1 MTQRSG
7 HRRPV
12 RTFTAVAAALAAA
25 LACLVGPGTSP
36 ASAESKTFEP
46 ATPRPYLE
54 SVTVTSTPKA
64 WRFTIRTKQP
74 QRVIGYELYLDF
86 GPSGRDPGASAD
98 YILQS
103 VLGTTRLYQSFDGTR
118 QVSRPAHCAGK
129 KSKRLTGAAGPGRLI
144 VIPQTCLR
152 EFDAVAGTTGGPVG
166 RLRARVAVIAQ
177 PPEGNCVYSWSPKR
191 GRSVFHRW
199 VRNVAEPVVVDPP
212 AASRTATGPAAAPAR
227 RGC

>member
-1 MTQRSG
+1 MG
-7 HRRPV
+7 
-12 RTFTAVAAALAAA
+12 AALAAA
-25 LACLVGPGTSP
+25 VACLVGPGTSP

-46 ATPRPYLE
+46 AKPRPYLE
-54 SVTVTSTPKA
+54 SVTVASTPKA

-74 QRVIGYELYLDF
+74 QRVIGYEIYLDF

-103 VLGTTRLYQSFDGTR
+103 VLGTTRLYQTFDGTR
-118 QVSRPAHCAGK
+118 QVSRPANCAGK
-129 KSKRLTGAAGPGRLI
+129 KSVRLKGAAGPGRRF
-144 VIPQTCLR
+144 VIPQSCLR

-191 GRSVFHRW
+191 GRSVFHGW
-199 VRNVAEPVVVDPP
+199 VRNDLPP
-212 AASRTATGPAAAPAR
+212 AAVEPPARTRGASIPTSAPAR